1 MLRAALFAL
10 LTASRLPGAANDGAD
25 VASVQRKIDAI
36 REDRLP
42 PGAVVRLRAEELNA
56 YLRSEAARIAPE
68 GVSGLRLEL
77 GRNRATGYA
86 SIDFPK
92 LRQSMGR
99 PMGALLAELLAGE
112 RPVRVDAHLR
122 SANGS
127 ATVFLD
133 RVEVSGLSVT
143 GVTLDLLIR
152 KFLWVYYPRAKIG
165 EPFELAHR
173 IDRIE
178 VRPAEVRIVIAK

>member
-1 MLRAALFAL
+1 MLRAALLAL
-10 LTASRLPGAANDGAD
+10 LAACRLPAAAD
-25 VASVQRKIDAI
+25 DATNAASVQRKIEAI

-42 PGAVVRLRAEELNA
+42 PGAVVHLRVEELNA
-56 YLRSEAARIAPE
+56 YLRGEAERIAPE

-92 LRQSMGR
+92 LRQSMGK

-112 RPVRVDAHLR
+112 RPVRVDAHIR
-122 SANGS
+122 SADGS
-127 ATVFLD
+127 ATIFLD

-143 GVTLDLLIR
+143 GATLDFLVR
-152 KFLWVYYPRAKIG
+152 KFLWAYYPRARIG

-178 VRPAEVRIVIAK
+178 ARPTEVRIAIAK